1 LKRTPP
7 AAPALGALTPL
18 IALDV
23 VVLDTETTGLDIRKD
38 RIVQIGAVR
47 MVGREIL
54 ANETFD
60 VIVDPQMPIPEVAQR
75 IHGLKDAD
83 VAGSRTIA
91 DVLPELA
98 AFIGGAVVV
107 GHSIHFDLAILRHE
121 AERTGVAWTEPK
133 ALDVA
138 LMVAGLDP
146 ALVDTS
152 LDNLA
157 LNLGVDIK
165 GRHTALGDARATAD
179 VYVGLQPRLIAK
191 GIRTLAEAEHLC
203 RKPAGLIA
211 RQEEAG
217 WFERPKDKRDFAHAV
232 LRSGSRKAIDSYLY
246 RNRLGDVMSSPPI
259 SLPQTAPLS
268 KAARLMTDRGIGCL
282 IIERDGLDPGI
293 LTERDVL
300 HALAASGS
308 DAPELSVSTLMTAPV
323 ISAPADTFLYR
334 ALGLMARRNL
344 RYLGVTDGGGRV
356 TGVFT
361 LRTLLRERALA
372 TLTVGDEIAA
382 ATRPRDLAKVQSALP
397 ALASGLL
404 DDGQDARNVCAIIAA
419 EGKAM
424 TARAAELA
432 EAELVAAGAGP
443 APADYALLVLGSGGR
458 GESMLAADQ
467 DNALVIDDS
476 YTGDLD
482 SPDDWFTRF
491 AARVNEILDRAG
503 IPLCSGGVMARNRPW
518 RRRLG
523 EWEGQLAEW
532 AAHPSPQALLN
543 VDIFYDFTPAQVS
556 GSAGARLA
564 EALRIHAMETAR
576 ASLTMLRA
584 LGETAASHGPPL
596 GLFGRIRKDDQG
608 RVDLKAGG
616 LLPIVAGAR
625 TIALRQGISDLTTPG
640 RLLAAAKAAHRS
652 EADAEILANIH
663 GFLIRLIL
671 TQQIADLQAG
681 IPPSNRIEINRLAH
695 RDHDELREA
704 LGRIELM
711 VHMLRDILQ
720 GI

>member
-1 LKRTPP
+1 
-7 AAPALGALTPL
+7 
-18 IALDV
+18 
-23 VVLDTETTGLDIRKD
+23 
-38 RIVQIGAVR
+38 
-47 MVGREIL
+47 M
-54 ANETFD
+54 
-60 VIVDPQMPIPEVAQR
+60 
-75 IHGLKDAD
+75 
-83 VAGSRTIA
+83 
-91 DVLPELA
+91 
-98 AFIGGAVVV
+98 
-107 GHSIHFDLAILRHE
+107 
-121 AERTGVAWTEPK
+121 
-133 ALDVA
+133 
-138 LMVAGLDP
+138 
-146 ALVDTS
+146 
-152 LDNLA
+152 
-157 LNLGVDIK
+157 
-165 GRHTALGDARATAD
+165 
-179 VYVGLQPRLIAK
+179 
-191 GIRTLAEAEHLC
+191 
-203 RKPAGLIA
+203 
-211 RQEEAG
+211 
-217 WFERPKDKRDFAHAV
+217 
-232 LRSGSRKAIDSYLY
+232 
-246 RNRLGDVMSSPPI
+246 
-259 SLPQTAPLS
+259 
-268 KAARLMTDRGIGCL
+268 
-282 IIERDGLDPGI
+282 
-293 LTERDVL
+293 
-300 HALAASGS
+300 
-308 DAPELSVSTLMTAPV
+308 
-323 ISAPADTFLYR
+323 
-334 ALGLMARRNL
+334 
-344 RYLGVTDGGGRV
+344 
-356 TGVFT
+356 
-361 LRTLLRERALA
+361 
-372 TLTVGDEIAA
+372 
-382 ATRPRDLAKVQSALP
+382 
-397 ALASGLL
+397 
-404 DDGQDARNVCAIIAA
+404 
-419 EGKAM
+419 
-424 TARAAELA
+424 
-432 EAELVAAGAGP
+432 
-443 APADYALLVLGSGGR
+443 
-458 GESMLAADQ
+458 
-467 DNALVIDDS
+467 IDDS

-543 VDIFYDFTPAQVS
+543 VDIFYDFTPAHVS

-625 TIALRQGISDLTTPG
+625 TIALRQGITDLTTPG